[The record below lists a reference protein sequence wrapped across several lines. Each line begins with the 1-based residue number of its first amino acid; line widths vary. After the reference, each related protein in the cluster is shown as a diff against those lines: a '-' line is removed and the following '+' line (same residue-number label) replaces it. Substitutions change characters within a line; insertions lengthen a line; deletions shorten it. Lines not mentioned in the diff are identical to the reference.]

1 MVSFGDG
8 NRDFLLK
15 FGEFLNM
22 KKASGVQFVDPT
34 KDHLFHPLQLW
45 GIVKS
50 AERIQA
56 IRRSIV
62 NLSNHSQIAPTGATY
77 FYEAFGDPIIAASI
91 LNIINEVYRGKDHLA
106 QIKAL
111 RDAPVDSKML
121 NNTLTL
127 PHGDPNFIRFRNFVE
142 DSCCT
147 AVVSTYGS
155 FTAFTRDIRIV
166 NQQLYQKD

>member
-1 MVSFGDG
+1 
-8 NRDFLLK
+8 
-15 FGEFLNM
+15 
-22 KKASGVQFVDPT
+22 VDPT

-45 GIVKS
+45 GIVRI

-56 IRRSIV
+56 IRRSIAK
-62 NLSNHSQIAPTGATY
+62 LSNHSQIASTGETY
-77 FYEAFGDPIIAASI
+77 FYEAFRDPIIAASI

-121 NNTLTL
+121 NNTLVL
-127 PHGDPNFIRFRNFVE
+127 PHSDPRFVLSRKFVE
-142 DSCCT
+142 DSCRT

-155 FTAFTRDIRIV
+155 FTAFTEPILSQTILTQMTNKMKV
-166 NQQLYQKD
+166 CCFSFIWFNTTTLSQLLFMTPNT